1 MANFYDF
8 ETINRE
14 IPIED
19 VLAFHGIRPSSK
31 MRDSG
36 WYSIREDDDTPSAH
50 IDANRRFGNT
60 IHDFGYGNTFNPLT
74 LTMYLQ
80 GVDMV
85 EASRIL
91 GEAFN
96 IAPKISGREGEDS
109 AGKVSDYEWKMLGIY
124 PDMVSK
130 NIDFDLDK
138 YGLSS
143 SMKLSER
150 YKISMEEL
158 REQVTGPNAEKADER
173 DKRRYESIL
182 RSRAVPFVY
191 EKRYEYFR
199 RMHDDYQLAK
209 AVSRDMEVDK
219 IFRIHQDDYETLAKK
234 LSQIETSMK
243 KVLEGTSVKFKGRR
257 YNPIED
263 FHSVINGEVSF
274 EIGLN
279 SHYEVSRAA
288 FLDKTKVFYC
298 TVDMNEY
305 YALLNNGLS
314 NMQVAARQKGEQV
327 TLSFLSSD
335 SGKVN
340 YLIKALRGKEAYLAE
355 TLGEALVGAQ
365 AEKKD
370 VVIRS
375 EPMAKRPS
383 NAIREADERA
393 GDDSLQRSDSVGIEH
408 KRDFGN

>member
-19 VLAFHGIRPSSK
+19 VLAFHGIAPSSK
-31 MRDSG
+31 MRGSG

-91 GEAFN
+91 GEAFH
-96 IAPKISGREGEDS
+96 IAPKVTDRDDVDS
-109 AGKVSDYEWKMLGIY
+109 NKISDYEWKMLGIY

-158 REQVTGPNAEKADER
+158 REQVMGSNAEKADER
-173 DKRRYESIL
+173 DKRRYENIL
-182 RSRAVPFVY
+182 RSRAVPFAY

-199 RMHDDYQLAK
+199 RMHDDYQLARS
-209 AVSRDMEVDK
+209 VSSDIEFEK
-219 IFRIHQDDYETLAKK
+219 IFRIHQDDYEALAKK
-234 LSQIETSMK
+234 LSQIETTMK
-243 KVLEGTSVKFKGRR
+243 KALEGTSVKFKGRR

-263 FHSVINGEVSF
+263 FQSVINGEVSF

-298 TVDMNEY
+298 VVDMNEY
-305 YALLNNGLS
+305 YTLLDNGLS
-314 NMQVAARQKGEQV
+314 NIQVAARQKGEQV
-327 TLSFLSSD
+327 TLSFLSTD

-340 YLIKALRGKEAYLAE
+340 YLVKALRGKEAYLAE
-355 TLGEALVGAQ
+355 SLGEALTGHQ
-365 AEKKD
+365 AEKND
-370 VVIRS
+370 VVINT
-375 EPMAKRPS
+375 EPVPQKAG
-383 NAIREADERA
+383 NAAQGAAERT
-393 GDDSLQRSDSVGIEH
+393 GDAARLMIDNG
-408 KRDFGN
+408 